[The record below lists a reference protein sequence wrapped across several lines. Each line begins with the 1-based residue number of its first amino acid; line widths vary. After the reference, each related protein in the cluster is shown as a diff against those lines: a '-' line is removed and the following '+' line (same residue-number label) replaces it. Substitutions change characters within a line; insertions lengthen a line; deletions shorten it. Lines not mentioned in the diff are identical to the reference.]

1 VKLISLGLSHATAPL
16 ALREHFARPLAG
28 EEFLTPRPGV
38 EEYVVL
44 STCNRL
50 EVYAS
55 LLPEADTVPL
65 LALLEQISGLGRA
78 VFAGYIAQYEG
89 QEAVRHLAQV
99 AGGLDSL
106 VVGESQILG
115 QVAQAYEKARQ
126 QGVAGP
132 NMEAVFQAAIR
143 AGKRARSETEIGR
156 NPVSIS
162 SVAVRLA
169 QDVLGDLTKVRVLV
183 IGAGEMAGLAIEA
196 LQERGVG
203 PLTVINRTLETA
215 RELAARWDNA
225 HALPLEQLEEAL
237 AEADLVIASSG
248 APFIVVTPA
257 LLERVPTAGRA
268 SPLVFIDIAVPRNVS
283 PQVVDLPNIRY
294 FDMDALQ
301 DAQDEGRAGRERA
314 IPQVEAIID
323 EEMQAY
329 REWERQQQIAPLVA
343 GLRAR
348 AELIRTAE
356 IERSLRRWPGAGAAE
371 RERLEALTEAIV
383 NRLLH
388 HATTYLKAGAGEEQ
402 TAQYAAM
409 LQELFAL
416 EDAA

>member
-16 ALREHFARPLAG
+16 ALREHFARPMDG

-38 EEYVVL
+38 DEYVVL

-50 EVYAS
+50 EVYAAM
-55 LLPEADTVPL
+55 PEDDTTPL
-65 LALLEQISGLGRA
+65 LALLEQISGLNREA
-78 VFAGYIAQYEG
+78 FSDYLYQYTG
-89 QEAVRHLAQV
+89 QDVVRHLARV
-99 AGGLDSL
+99 AAGLDSL

-115 QVAQAYEKARQ
+115 QVAQACEKAREQ
-126 QGVAGP
+126 AVAGHAL
-132 NMEAVFQAAIR
+132 EAVFQSAIR
-143 AGKRARSETEIGR
+143 AGKRARSETEISR

-169 QDVLGDLTKVRVLV
+169 QDVLGDLSQMRVLV

-196 LQERGVG
+196 LQKRGVG
-203 PLTVINRTLETA
+203 PLTVINRTPESA
-215 RELAARWDNA
+215 RELAARWGA
-225 HALPLEQLEEAL
+225 RALTLDSLEEAL
-237 AEADLVIASSG
+237 AQADLVIASSG

-257 LLERVPTAGRA
+257 LVERMPGAERA
-268 SPLVFIDIAVPRNVS
+268 VPLVFIDIAMPRNVS
-283 PQVVDLPNIRY
+283 PQVASLPHIRY

-301 DAQDEGRAGRERA
+301 TAQEAGHAGRERA
-314 IPQVEAIID
+314 VPQVEAIID
-323 EEMQAY
+323 EELQAY
-329 REWERQQQIAPLVA
+329 GEWERQQLIAPLIA

-356 IERSLRRWPGAGAAE
+356 IERTLRRWPGAGAAE

-388 HATTYLKAGAGEEQ
+388 HAMTYLKDGAGEEQ
-402 TAQYAAM
+402 TAQYAVM

-416 EDAA
+416 KDA